1 MKESRDGW
9 GESGRL
15 EGLRWGDSV
24 MGKQGGGGAG
34 GGHTAKAEGKW
45 LILFPEMDRGS
56 LGIFG
61 FDGVIETEG
70 KS

>member
-24 MGKQGGGGAG
+24 MGKQGGGV
-34 GGHTAKAEGKW
+34 
-45 LILFPEMDRGS
+45 
-56 LGIFG
+56 LGVG
-61 FDGVIETEG
+61 TLPRLKESG
-70 KS
+70 